1 MGNNEIKSNEKI
13 KQEYPHS
20 EFGETEIKDIPRV
33 KKLSSKY
40 LMNSWTNIP
49 HVTNHDEA
57 DITEMESFRSSLT
70 DMYTGEK
77 IKITPLAFIIKALVT
92 SLKKFPSFNSSID
105 EIET

>member
-1 MGNNEIKSNEKI
+1 MRKKKPNKI
-13 KQEYPHS
+13 KNEFEHS
-20 EFGETEIKDIPRV
+20 DFGEIEIKDIPRV

-40 LMNSWTNIP
+40 LSNSWTTIP

-77 IKITPLAFIIKALVT
+77 IKITPLAFIIKALVA
-92 SLKKFPSFNSSID
+92 SLKTVSYTHLTLPTKRIV
-105 EIET
+105 